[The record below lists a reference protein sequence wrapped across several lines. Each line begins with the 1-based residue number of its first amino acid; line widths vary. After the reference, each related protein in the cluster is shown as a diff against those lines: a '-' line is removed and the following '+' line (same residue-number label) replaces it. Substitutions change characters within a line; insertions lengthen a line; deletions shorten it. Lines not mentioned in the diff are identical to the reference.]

1 MIQLYIYIYL
11 FYFRFFPLLGYYKTL
26 SIVPCAVQQ
35 ILVGYLFYIYL
46 RAQLCLTL
54 CDPLDTPH
62 QAPLAME
69 LSRQECWGGLP
80 VPSPGD
86 LLLTQGSNPRL
97 LRLLPWQVDSSPPAP
112 PGNPCFIYSSVH
124 VLIPD
129 SQVFPPPFPFR

>member
-11 FYFRFFPLLGYYKTL
+11 FYFRFFPLIGYYKTL
-26 SIVPCAVQQ
+26 SIVPCAVRQ
-35 ILVGYLFYIYL
+35 ILVDYLFYIYV

-54 CDPLDTPH
+54 CDPMDSSPPGSFGYGIV
-62 QAPLAME
+62 QARILKWVAI
-69 LSRQECWGGLP
+69 
-80 VPSPGD
+80 PSPGD

-97 LRLLPWQVDSSPPAP
+97 LHLLPWQVDSSPLAP

-129 SQVFPPPFPFR
+129 S